1 MSAVNNGNK
10 FHEMM
15 KRRWKKGLFY
25 SSIVGGWGIWCLKK
39 KKLPYPF
46 KKKKNR
52 NNLTIEFENFQ
63 LYHKFFK

>member
-39 KKLPYPF
+39 KK
-46 KKKKNR
+46 KEEEEE
-52 NNLTIEFENFQ
+52 TIKQ
-63 LYHKFFK
+63 

>member
-39 KKLPYPF
+39 KKKLPYPF
-46 KKKKNR
+46 KKKKKEEEEE
-52 NNLTIEFENFQ
+52 TIKQ
-63 LYHKFFK
+63 